1 MRREDIKKGGTILK
15 MSKKDIAIN
24 QSGKAK
30 VQTREEIRANAL
42 SYLKSTINKRT
53 LTGMIEMVERNSEA
67 RTAGMSVFAIVN
79 HDGIKVMIPA
89 KEMGIEL
96 PKSVKDANKDDKA
109 RAYSMLINAMI
120 GSEIDYIV
128 KKVDTTGE
136 YATASRERAMKG
148 KAKSF
153 YLDKDKKT
161 GLSKAEAALESGA
174 RVESRIVSISA
185 STIKVEIMGVETR
198 IHAKEASHR
207 FLNRLTDK
215 FSVGDRVF
223 VVLTD
228 LSIGEP
234 TDGEDGEESEKDA
247 SKNSESIR
255 VKASIKAATPNR
267 AVENAKAYSVGSS
280 CMGKVTGITE
290 HGVFLAL
297 GDLDTGIDA
306 LSSDIKTFEV
316 PAVGDQV
323 LCYIKQVDEEKGRAY
338 VSITRI
344 IRRG

>member
-1 MRREDIKKGGTILK
+1 

-96 PKSVKDANKDDKA
+96 PESVKDANKDDKA

-128 KKVDTTGE
+128 RKVDTTGE

-247 SKNSESIR
+247 SRFRQKDASKNPESIR

-344 IRRG
+344 IRRGS

>member
-1 MRREDIKKGGTILK
+1 
-15 MSKKDIAIN
+15 MSNKKDIAIN
-24 QSGKAK
+24 QSGKTEI
-30 VQTREEIRANAL
+30 QTREELRANTL
-42 SYLKSTINKRT
+42 SYLKSGINKRA
-53 LTGMIEMVERNSEA
+53 LTGMIEMVERNNEA

-79 HDGIKVMIPA
+79 HDGVKVMIPA

-96 PKSVKDANKDDKA
+96 PESVKEANKDDKA
-109 RAYSMLINAMI
+109 RAYGMLINAMI

-128 KKVDTTGE
+128 RKVEQNGE
-136 YATASRERAMKG
+136 YVTGSRLRAMQA
-148 KAKSF
+148 KAKAF

-161 GLSKAEAALESGA
+161 GLSKAETALESGN
-174 RVESRIVSISA
+174 RIESRIVSISS

-198 IHAKEASHR
+198 IHAREASHR

-223 VVLTD
+223 VVLTE
-228 LSIGEP
+228 LKIGADGQSDEN
-234 TDGEDGEESEKDA
+234 GEDLEKAVRDNA
-247 SKNSESIR
+247 DSIR

-267 AVENAKAYSVGSS
+267 AVENAKAYSAGSS

-306 LSSDIKTFEV
+306 LSSDVKTFEV

>member
-1 MRREDIKKGGTILK
+1 

-24 QSGKAK
+24 QSGKTE

-42 SYLKSTINKRT
+42 SYLKSGINKRT

-79 HDGIKVMIPA
+79 HEGIKVMIPA

-96 PKSVKDANKDDKA
+96 PESVKDANKDDKA

-128 KKVDTTGE
+128 RKVDTTGE

-161 GLSKAEAALESGA
+161 GLSKAEAALESGT
-174 RVESRIVSISA
+174 RVESRIVSISS

-234 TDGEDGEESEKDA
+234 TDGEDGEELEKDA
-247 SKNSESIR
+247 SKKDASKNPESIR

-306 LSSDIKTFEV
+306 LSSDVKTFEV

-323 LCYIKQVDEEKGRAY
+323 LCYIKQIDEEKGRAY